1 MAVVVYP
8 PGGRGGAWF
17 VVLLL
22 VVVALV
28 VVVLVL
34 VVVAVVVVVVV
45 IVVVVVV
52 GGGGGGGGGG
62 GAAAAVA
69 PELETDALGTVH
81 SPVKHYKV
89 ATVSAANHESL
100 QDFKRTKL
108 PRGKN
113 AVFSIDHIK
122 RAWWYCTGRM
132 PQNTRRRVCLIG
144 VASKHPEAPH
154 LIHV

>member
-45 IVVVVVV
+45 IVVVVV
-52 GGGGGGGGGG
+52 GGGGGGGGG

-122 RAWWYCTGRM
+122 RAWWYCTGR
-132 PQNTRRRVCLIG
+132 TRYATKYKEACL
-144 VASKHPEAPH
+144 PH
-154 LIHV
+154 RGSV